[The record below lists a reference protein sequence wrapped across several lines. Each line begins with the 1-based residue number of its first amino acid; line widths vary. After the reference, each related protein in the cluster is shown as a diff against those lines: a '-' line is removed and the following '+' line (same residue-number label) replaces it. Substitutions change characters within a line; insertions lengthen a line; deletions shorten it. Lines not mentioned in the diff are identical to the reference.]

1 MTSDRELRWLSLRPP
16 GEEMELAKFL
26 TEVYWAQDRGASVG
40 SLCFLLGTFVFFR
53 HQQDETKVI
62 GHVGFTEKYCGLVHA
77 IQRIRLASDTIPLS
91 QRRIINRQE
100 IK

>member
-1 MTSDRELRWLSLRPP
+1 MRELVAGHKTAALALAGFEAS

-62 GHVGFTEKYCGLVHA
+62 GHVGFTEKYCGLV
-77 IQRIRLASDTIPLS
+77 RL
-91 QRRIINRQE
+91 RRMTF
-100 IK
+100 